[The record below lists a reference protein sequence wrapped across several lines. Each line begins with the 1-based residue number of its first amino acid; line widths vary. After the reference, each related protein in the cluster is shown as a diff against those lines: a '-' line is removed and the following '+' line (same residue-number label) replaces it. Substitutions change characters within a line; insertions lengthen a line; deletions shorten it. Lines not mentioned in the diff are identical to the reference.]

1 MTNKAAC
8 HQSGCVQVCATDHW
22 PSEEGG
28 RKEAKGKEL
37 RIKPQD
43 GGYIGQGTYLK
54 DGPGSHHMPVT
65 EVYLQRDPETLGAVL
80 INKAYSVVTVV
91 VLDTMPGWT
100 GTSNPPIQGL
110 RQR

>member
-1 MTNKAAC
+1 
-8 HQSGCVQVCATDHW
+8 
-22 PSEEGG
+22 
-28 RKEAKGKEL
+28 
-37 RIKPQD
+37 
-43 GGYIGQGTYLK
+43 
-54 DGPGSHHMPVT
+54 MPVR

-110 RQR
+110 KQR